1 MKRPEAAPRN
11 AASTKAL
18 VCSLQMF
25 WLFVAEMWRRRRVI
39 VTVNPSP
46 AYLSPLP
53 AAILVGHHRVAVCL
67 PSGACRPDPDCQT
80 WDSIRSKYAGAAGG
94 AFYGCCGGWHAVEN
108 ICNRKAKH
116 RIWFSNERAAE
127 RGDPEV
133 TQSCWISF
141 SKKTKNLLFEI
152 SSSPVSS
159 NELHFYPWA
168 WHSSFLSSN
177 LWGLTLPL
185 QAVYIIH
192 KFHFLN
198 ENILMHL

>member
-1 MKRPEAAPRN
+1 
-11 AASTKAL
+11 
-18 VCSLQMF
+18 
-25 WLFVAEMWRRRRVI
+25 MWRRCCVI
-39 VTVNPSP
+39 VTVNPGP

-80 WDSIRSKYAGAAGG
+80 WESIRSKYAGAAGG

-108 ICNRKAKH
+108 ICTALGKQNTGFGSPMRGLRSAGTRKWRKVAGFFFK
-116 RIWFSNERAAE
+116 
-127 RGDPEV
+127 
-133 TQSCWISF
+133 
-141 SKKTKNLLFEI
+141 KKTKKLTFEI

-159 NELHFYPWA
+159 NELNFYPWT
-168 WHSSFLSSN
+168 WRSSFFSSD

-192 KFHFLN
+192 KFHFFN
-198 ENILMHL
+198 EKY